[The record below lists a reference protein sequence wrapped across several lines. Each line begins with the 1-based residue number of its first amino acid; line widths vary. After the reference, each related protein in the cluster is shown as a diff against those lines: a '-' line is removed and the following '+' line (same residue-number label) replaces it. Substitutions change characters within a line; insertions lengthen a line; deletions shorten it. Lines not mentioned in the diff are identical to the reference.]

1 MKANLRKIQKQRSY
15 TEEFKRKVVEEFEN
29 GKFSVLQLSKL
40 HNIHN
45 TLIYRWVYK
54 YSTFNE
60 KGYRVVEHEQSSQ
73 KKIKELIREI
83 EQLQAKLGRKQIK
96 IDYLEEMIELA
107 KEEYKIDIKKNL
119 NTPHLGGSGKGGE
132 Q

>member
-15 TEEFKRKVVEEFEN
+15 TEEFKRKVVEDFEN
-29 GKFSVLQLSKL
+29 GKLSVLQIEKL

-45 TLIYRWVYK
+45 SLIYRWIYK

-60 KGYRVVEHEQSSQ
+60 KGYRVVEHEHSSQ
-73 KKIKELIREI
+73 KKIKELVRQI
-83 EQLQAKLGRKQIK
+83 EQLQSALGRKQIQ

-107 KEEYKIDIKKNL
+107 KEEYEIDIKKNL
-119 NTPHLGGSGKGGE
+119 NIPHSGGSGKGGE